1 VAHAV
6 TARRSLRGRLL
17 LAFVAVAVPPVLV
30 LALAVN
36 VLLGRSFDATTRER
50 LDQSLRAVRSDVERR
65 RARAREAV
73 AQVAAVDLPA
83 EEAQDAREA
92 GLASRVAGARDLQ
105 ALEIVGSDG
114 RILSSHHWPAGFG
127 LADRDGTFAGDE
139 AFRWETV
146 AVGYGSE
153 ERLAAT
159 AQATS
164 TWRGRLVVVRGG
176 PFLDAAFCEALSKLA
191 GVEVAIRDVRRKRW
205 IASPGGRLASWDAP
219 AFAAGGDGVARGDAP
234 TEGGSDRWAALPL
247 HADLWV
253 VVATPQAALARIQG
267 DVRRLGIALA
277 AAVLVGAL
285 AAALLL
291 SGRIARPV
299 VALAG
304 RARAMAAGE
313 APESVS
319 PAGSDEIGD
328 LSRAFTD
335 LSAELEVSR
344 ERLLQAERVA
354 AWREMARRL
363 AHELKNPIFPIQL
376 SIETLRR
383 ALAQDEQ
390 AGRFGELFRESSD
403 TVLDELRA
411 LRGIIDEFSDFAR
424 MPQPRLAPTDAAEV
438 IAHVTDL
445 YRARAGGVT
454 LETAIGDDLPR
465 VSADRE
471 MLARALGNL
480 VGNALDAM
488 PEGGTLRV
496 AAAAQDGGV
505 AIEISDT
512 GPGLTEE
519 QRTRLFTPYYTTKKG
534 GTGLGLAIV
543 QGIVSDHGGRIRVES
558 EPGRGTTFTLLLP
571 ALHTEGGRAIG

>member
-1 VAHAV
+1 MARAV
-6 TARRSLRGRLL
+6 TARRSLRSRLL

-36 VLLGRSFDATTRER
+36 ALLGRSFDATTRER
-50 LDQSLRAVRSDVERR
+50 LDRSLVAVRGEVEAR

-83 EEAQDAREA
+83 EEARDAREA
-92 GLASRVAGARDLQ
+92 GLASRAAGIRDLQ

-139 AFRWETV
+139 TFRWETA

-159 AQATS
+159 AQAAS
-164 TWRGRLVVVRGG
+164 AWRGRLVVVRGG
-176 PFLDAAFCEALSKLA
+176 PFLDAAFCEGLSKLA
-191 GVEVAIRDVRRKRW
+191 GVEVAIRDVRRRRW
-205 IASPGGRLASWDAP
+205 IAPAGVHIASWDAP
-219 AFAAGGDGVARGDAP
+219 AFAEGAGGVARGDAP
-234 TEGGSDRWAALPL
+234 TDGGNERWAALPL
-247 HADLWV
+247 HADLWI

-267 DVRRLGIALA
+267 DVRSLGLAVA

-285 AAALLL
+285 AAALVL
-291 SGRIARPV
+291 SSRIARPV
-299 VALAG
+299 TALAG
-304 RARAMAAGE
+304 RARALAAGE
-313 APESVS
+313 TPEIPS

-335 LSAELEVSR
+335 LTAELEASR

-383 ALAQDEQ
+383 ALAQDGQ

-424 MPQPRLAPTDAAEV
+424 MPQPRLVPTDVAEV
-438 IAHVTDL
+438 VAHVTDL
-445 YRARAGGVT
+445 YRARAGEVV
-454 LETAIGDDLPR
+454 LETAIADGLPPAA
-465 VSADRE
+465 ADRE

-488 PEGGTLRV
+488 PDGGTLRV
-496 AAAAQDGGV
+496 AAAPQDGGV
-505 AIEISDT
+505 SIEVSDT
-512 GPGLTEE
+512 GPGLTDE
-519 QRTRLFTPYYTTKKG
+519 QRTRLFTPYFTTKKG

-571 ALHTEGGRAIG
+571 RMDT

>member
-1 VAHAV
+1 VAGAV
-6 TARRSLRGRLL
+6 IPRRTLRGRVL

-50 LDQSLRAVRSDVERR
+50 LDQSLRAVRSEVEAR

-73 AQVAAVDLPA
+73 AQVAAVDLPT
-83 EEAQDAREA
+83 EEARDAREA

-114 RILSSHHWPAGFG
+114 RLLSSHHWPAGFG
-127 LADRDGTFAGDE
+127 LTDRDGTFAGDD

-146 AVGYGSE
+146 ALGYGSD

-164 TWRGRLVVVRGG
+164 AWRGRLVVVRGG

-205 IASPGGRLASWDAP
+205 IAAAGSPLASWDAP
-219 AFAAGGDGVARGDAP
+219 PFAADAGGVARGDAA
-234 TEGGSDRWAALPL
+234 TAGGGLRWAALPL
-247 HADLWV
+247 HADLWI

-267 DVRRLGIALA
+267 DVRSLGIALA

-285 AAALLL
+285 LAAFVL
-291 SGRIARPV
+291 SSRIARPV
-299 VALAG
+299 AALAG

-313 APESVS
+313 TPELPS

-335 LSAELEVSR
+335 LSTELEVSR

-424 MPQPRLAPTDAAEV
+424 MPQPRLQPTDVAEV
-438 IAHVTDL
+438 VAHVTDL
-445 YRARAGGVT
+445 YRARAGAVT
-454 LETAIGDDLPR
+454 LETAVADDLPPAA
-465 VSADRE
+465 ADRE

-496 AAAAQDGGV
+496 AATAQDGGV
-505 AIEISDT
+505 AIEVSDT
-512 GPGLTEE
+512 GPGLTDE

-558 EPGRGTTFTLLLP
+558 EPGKGTTFTLLLP
-571 ALHTEGGRAIG
+571 SLHT